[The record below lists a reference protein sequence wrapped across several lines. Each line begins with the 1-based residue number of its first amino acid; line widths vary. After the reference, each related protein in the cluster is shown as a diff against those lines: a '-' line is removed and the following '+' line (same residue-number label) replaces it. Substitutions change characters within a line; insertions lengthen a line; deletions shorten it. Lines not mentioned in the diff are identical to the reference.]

1 VTRAPAGLARY
12 TTAGQPGPVP
22 GRPAAPPG
30 LPRLLPVVP
39 SGQPTSLAAHLTR
52 YGPRAAGLTERS
64 RAGLLREVQE
74 SGLTGRGGAAFP
86 AFVKLSTVADGR
98 DPVVIANGTEGEP
111 ASAKDKVILTT
122 GPHLVLDGAV
132 LAAELTGARQV
143 IVVAHCYAV
152 AAVSAAAA
160 ERGRPGRGRVRIT
173 VRAAAEGFVAGE
185 ARAVVNWLEYGRPV
199 PTPAYPR
206 IFERGLGGAPTL
218 LHNVETLAH
227 LALIG
232 RYGAA
237 WFRSAGTPAEPGSM
251 LVTVIGAV
259 REPSVLE
266 IGLGTPVR
274 DILALAG
281 GPAGP
286 LQAVLL
292 GGYFG
297 SWALAEEVAGQPFSA
312 AGLAGAGA
320 APGAGLIAALPADAC
335 GLAETARVVR
345 YLADSSAG
353 QCGPCLFGLDAVA
366 GQVEQLARGGPD
378 GLPLLRRWLG
388 QVDRRGA
395 CAHPDGAV
403 RLVRSAPAGL
413 RVRTRPAQPGLVL
426 RHQAGPRAPGTAPAV
441 SVTVESARSP
451 DPGRP
456 VLRVDPIACAGRGL
470 CAELLPE
477 LITLDDWGFPMI
489 ADRGVP
495 PHLAA
500 DARATVKA
508 CPLLALRLIPGPG
521 PT

>member
-1 VTRAPAGLARY
+1 MTRAPAGLARY
-12 TTAGQPGPVP
+12 TTAGQPSPAAA
-22 GRPAAPPG
+22 RPAAPPG
-30 LPRLLPVVP
+30 LPRLLPATP
-39 SGQPTSLAAHLTR
+39 SGQPAGLAAHLAR
-52 YGPRAAGLTERS
+52 YGPRAAVLTERS

-86 AFVKLSTVADGR
+86 AFVKLSTVAAGR

-111 ASAKDKVILTT
+111 ASAKDKVLLTLS
-122 GPHLVLDGAV
+122 PHLVLDGAV

-143 IVVAHCYAV
+143 IVVAHRDAIT
-152 AAVSAAAA
+152 AVSAAAA

-173 VRAAAEGFVAGE
+173 VRAAGRGFVAGE
-185 ARAVVNWLEYGRPV
+185 ARAVVNWLEHGRPV
-199 PTPAYPR
+199 PTPAHPR
-206 IFERGLGGAPTL
+206 LFERGLGGAPTL

-227 LALIG
+227 LALVG

-251 LVTVIGAV
+251 LVTVLGAMQ
-259 REPSVLE
+259 EPSVLE
-266 IGLGTPVR
+266 VSLGTPVR

-281 GPAGP
+281 GPAVP
-286 LQAVLL
+286 LQALLL

-297 SWALAEEVAGQPFSA
+297 SWARAEEVAGLPFSA

-366 GQVEQLARGGPD
+366 GKVEQLARGERD

-403 RLVRSAPAGL
+403 RLVRSAL
-413 RVRTRPAQPGLVL
+413 RVFASELDQHNRGWCRGTRP
-426 RHQAGPRAPGTAPAV
+426 
-441 SVTVESARSP
+441 
-451 DPGRP
+451 DP
-456 VLRVDPIACAGRGL
+456 VLPVPSRR
-470 CAELLPE
+470 
-477 LITLDDWGFPMI
+477 
-489 ADRGVP
+489 DR
-495 PHLAA
+495 
-500 DARATVKA
+500 
-508 CPLLALRLIPGPG
+508 
-521 PT
+521 

>member
-1 VTRAPAGLARY
+1 MTRAPAGLARY

-30 LPRLLPVVP
+30 LPRLLPVTP
-39 SGQPTSLAAHLTR
+39 LGQPASLAAHLAR
-52 YGPRAAGLTERS
+52 YGPRPAVLTERS

-111 ASAKDKVILTT
+111 ASAKDKVLLTSS
-122 GPHLVLDGAV
+122 PHLVLDGAV

-143 IVVAHCYAV
+143 IVVAHRDAV

-173 VRAAAEGFVAGE
+173 VRAAAGGFVAGE
-185 ARAVVNWLEYGRPV
+185 ARAVVNWLEHGRPV

-206 IFERGLGGAPTL
+206 LFERGLGGAPTL

-251 LVTVIGAV
+251 LVTVLGAV

-281 GPAGP
+281 GPAVP
-286 LQAVLL
+286 LQALLL

-297 SWALAEEVAGQPFSA
+297 SWARAEEVAGLPFSA

-366 GQVEQLARGGPD
+366 GKVEQLARGGARWAAAAA
-378 GLPLLRRWLG
+378 PLARPGGQARGMRSSRRCRPAG
-388 QVDRRGA
+388 PQR
-395 CAHPDGAV
+395 
-403 RLVRSAPAGL
+403 PAGL
-413 RVRTRPAQPGLVL
+413 RVRTRPAQPGLVPW
-426 RHQAGPRAPGTAPAV
+426 HQAGP
-441 SVTVESARSP
+441 
-451 DPGRP
+451 
-456 VLRVDPIACAGRGL
+456 VLP
-470 CAELLPE
+470 
-477 LITLDDWGFPMI
+477 
-489 ADRGVP
+489 VP
-495 PHLAA
+495 PRR
-500 DARATVKA
+500 DR
-508 CPLLALRLIPGPG
+508 
-521 PT
+521 